1 MCAPYVI
8 VEQWRS
14 SGGLQQVCAPYVIV
28 EQWRSSGGLQQVCVP
43 YIIVEQWRTTASV
56 CSVYYSRAVEDY
68 SKCVL
73 RML

>member
-28 EQWRSSGGLQQVCVP
+28 EQWR
-43 YIIVEQWRTTASV
+43 TTASV